1 MLPVENIVQRER
13 KGGAKDMDNIS
24 NNPLPDQ
31 LNELNISIQQLVD
44 LTGIMLI
51 ALEGGEITSIE
62 IAISGLSILKK
73 ELKAI
78 AVLTEK
84 AISSLDGLG

>member
-1 MLPVENIVQRER
+1 MLPVEKIVQRER
-13 KGGAKDMDNIS
+13 KGDTKDMDNIS

-31 LNELNISIQQLVD
+31 LNELNINIQQLVD
-44 LTGIMLI
+44 LTDIMLI

-62 IAISGLSILKK
+62 IAISGLSILQK
-73 ELKAI
+73 ELKVV

>member
-1 MLPVENIVQRER
+1 
-13 KGGAKDMDNIS
+13 MDNIS